1 MARDWTEAE
10 VDAIVADYFDM
21 LRAELRG
28 DSFNKSEHRRGVAPK
43 LDDRTDGSIERKHQN
58 TSAVLIGLGLPYISG
73 YKPLGNYQTLLAH
86 EVERFID
93 THPEFL
99 QVVQADVERATDVPA
114 LADILGA
121 LVEAPSDSDFVPGV
135 MLDAPATYGTRT
147 RRTNYLQ
154 REMSNA
160 SLGLAGER
168 FVLGFERERLSRI
181 GDGGLVDRIEHVSQ
195 TQGDGAGFDI
205 RSFDDAGADLFIEVK
220 TTRYGKQT
228 PFYISANELAFS
240 KEKWSSYG
248 LYRVFE
254 FRAEPK
260 LFVMPGAV
268 DKRCALFPTV
278 YRAHAQQAT

>member
-1 MARDWTEAE
+1 MTRDWTKAE

-21 LRAELRG
+21 LQAELRG
-28 DSFNKSEHRRGVAPK
+28 GSFNKSEHRRGVAPK

-86 EVERFID
+86 EVERFVD
-93 THPEFL
+93 THPQFL
-99 QVVQADVERATDVPA
+99 HVVQADVDRLADVPA

-121 LVEAPSDSDFVPGV
+121 LVEAPSDSDFAPGV
-135 MLDAPATYGTRT
+135 MLDAPATYRT
-147 RRTNYLQ
+147 QSGRTDYLQ

-168 FVLGFERERLSRI
+168 FVLEFEQRRLSRI
-181 GDGGLVDRIEHVSQ
+181 GDGGLADRIEHVSQ
-195 TQGDGAGFDI
+195 TQGDWPGFDI

-228 PFYISANELAFS
+228 PFYISANQLAFS
-240 KEKWSSYG
+240 REKRSSYG

-254 FRAEPK
+254 FRAKPK
-260 LFVMPGAV
+260 LFIMPGAV
-268 DKRCALFPTV
+268 DERCALYPTV
-278 YRAHAQQAT
+278 YRAHAQQAI

>member
-1 MARDWTEAE
+1 MARDWTEVE
-10 VDAIVADYFDM
+10 VDAIVEDYFDM
-21 LRAELRG
+21 LQAELCG
-28 DSFNKSEHRRGVAPK
+28 DPFNKSAHRRAVAPK

-58 TSAVLIGLGLPYISG
+58 TSAVLISLGLPYISG
-73 YKPLGNYQTLLAH
+73 YKPLGNYQTLLAR
-86 EVERFID
+86 EVQHFVH

-99 QVVQADVERATDVPA
+99 RVVQTDVDRPADVPA
-114 LADILGA
+114 LTDILGA
-121 LVEAPSDSDFVPGV
+121 LVEAPSDSDFAPGV
-135 MLDAPATYGTRT
+135 ILDAPATYGART

-160 SLGLAGER
+160 SLGLAGEK
-168 FVLGFERERLSRI
+168 FVLGFEQERLSRI
-181 GDGGLVDRIEHVSQ
+181 GDGGLADRIEHVSQ
-195 TQGDGAGFDI
+195 TQGDGTGFDI

-240 KEKWSSYG
+240 REKRSSYG

-260 LFVMPGAV
+260 LFVMPGSV
-268 DKRCALFPTV
+268 DERCALFPTV
-278 YRAHAQQAT
+278 YRAHAQ

>member
-1 MARDWTEAE
+1 MARDWTKTE
-10 VDAIVADYFDM
+10 VDAIVADYFEM
-21 LRAELRG
+21 LQAELCG

-43 LDDRTDGSIERKHQN
+43 LDNRTDGSIERKHQN

-73 YKPLGNYQTLLAH
+73 YKPLGNYQTLLAR
-86 EVERFID
+86 EVQRFVD
-93 THPEFL
+93 THPQFL
-99 QVVQADVERATDVPA
+99 QVVQTDVDRPADVPA

-121 LVEAPSDSDFVPGV
+121 LVEAPSDSGFAPGI
-135 MLDAPATYGTRT
+135 MLDAPATYRTRT
-147 RRTNYLQ
+147 GRTDYLQ

-160 SLGLAGER
+160 SLGLAGEE
-168 FVLGFERERLSRI
+168 FVLEFEQERLSRI
-181 GDGGLVDRIEHVSQ
+181 GDGGLADRIEHVAQ

-228 PFYISANELAFS
+228 PFYISANELVFS
-240 KEKWSSYG
+240 REKRSSYG

-254 FRAEPK
+254 FRVEPK

-268 DKRCALFPTV
+268 DERCVLHPTV
-278 YRAHAQQAT
+278 YRAHTQ